1 MSEQTGVL
9 EVLIE
14 KLVHG
19 GNGLARLDTGQAIFV
34 PGVLPGE
41 RVVVTIRKK
50 RKGVLEAALVKV
62 LTPSKDRIT
71 PLCNGEIECTGAT
84 WPHIAYPVQLKYK
97 QEILLDTLKK
107 IGGIEPRRLLSILP
121 SPRTDHYRLRT
132 QFNVRMKDN
141 RQRIGFFRQGSY
153 DLIEVNNAFLIH
165 PVIDKVLNNIRTLS
179 DKLPSLTE
187 LHINASPS
195 GQVHLLLFSDQPLF
209 PSMDPFFAAL
219 KKTSPE
225 VIGMTCF
232 AGRTKVCTLGGNQLT
247 LEIEGMTL
255 KATEGNFFQVNWE
268 QNRNMVRTVLAFSSL
283 TGNETVLDLY
293 CGIGNFSLPLA
304 KKARTLFGIE
314 SGYSAIEDARANAQ
328 LNGISNTEFIAD
340 DMQKGLKTLI
350 QRKLRADVI
359 VLDPPRAGAT
369 LKTLERVLAFVP
381 RKIVYVSCNPSTL
394 ARDLKF
400 FKLFGF
406 RLDRLQ
412 PVDMFPYTYH
422 IECVAEMVRTE
433 DAAII

>member
-1 MSEQTGVL
+1 MSEQA

-19 GNGLARLDTGQAIFV
+19 GSGLARLETGQVVFV

-41 RVVVTIRKK
+41 RVVIVIRKK
-50 RKGVLEAALVKV
+50 RKGVLEASLVKV
-62 LTPSKDRIT
+62 LSPSKERIT
-71 PLCNGEIECTGAT
+71 PPCHGDKECTGAT
-84 WPHIAYPVQLKYK
+84 WPHIAYPAQLRYK

-107 IGGIEPRRLLSILP
+107 ISGIEPLRLLPMLP
-121 SPRTDHYRLRT
+121 SPCTDHYRLRT

-153 DLIEVNNAFLIH
+153 DLIEVENAFLIN
-165 PVIDKVLNNIRTLS
+165 PVIDRVLKNIRALS
-179 DKLPSLTE
+179 DKLPLLSE
-187 LHINASPS
+187 LHINATPS
-195 GQVHLLLFSDQPLF
+195 GEVHLLVISEEHTF
-209 PSMDPFFAAL
+209 PDMGPFFTEVN
-219 KKTSPE
+219 KTSPE
-225 VIGMTCF
+225 VIGMTGF
-232 AGRTKVCTLGGNQLT
+232 AGRTKAFSLGRNQLT
-247 LEIEGMTL
+247 LEVEGLTL

-268 QNRNMVRTVLAFSSL
+268 QNKHMVRTVLDFAAL
-283 TGNETVLDLY
+283 TGDETVLDLY

-304 KKARTLFGIE
+304 RNAKTVIGIE
-314 SGYSAIEDARANAQ
+314 SGWSAIEDAKANAA
-328 LNGISNTEFIAD
+328 LNGLSNAEFIAD
-340 DMQKGLKTLI
+340 DLQKGLKTLI
-350 QRKLRADVI
+350 ERKLRAEVI

-381 RKIVYVSCNPSTL
+381 RKIIYVSCNPSTL

-400 FKLFGF
+400 FHLFGF

-422 IECVAEMVRTE
+422 IECVAEMVRQE
-433 DAAII
+433 

>member
-1 MSEQTGVL
+1 MSEQT

-19 GNGLARLDTGQAIFV
+19 GSGLARLATGQAVFV
-34 PGVLPGE
+34 PGALPGE
-41 RVVVTIRKK
+41 RVVVDIRKK
-50 RKGVLEAALVKV
+50 RKGILEAALVRV
-62 LTPSKDRIT
+62 LSPSKDRIT
-71 PLCNGEIECTGAT
+71 PLCRGEKECTGAT
-84 WPHIAYPVQLKYK
+84 WPHIAYPAQLIYK

-107 IGGIEPRRLLSILP
+107 IGAMEPKRPLPILP

-141 RQRIGFFRQGSY
+141 EQRIGFFRQGSY
-153 DLIEVNNAFLIH
+153 DLIEVENAFLIH
-165 PVIDKVLNNIRTLS
+165 PVIDRALKNIRALS
-179 DKLPSLTE
+179 DKLPLLAE

-195 GQVHLLLFSDQPLF
+195 GEVHLLLFSEQQPF
-209 PSMDPFFAAL
+209 PPMEPFFSDL
-219 KKTSPE
+219 RKTSPE
-225 VIGMTCF
+225 VIGMTGF
-232 AGRTKVCTLGGNQLT
+232 AGRKKAFTLGRNQLS
-247 LEIEGMTL
+247 LEVEGMTL

-268 QNRNMVRTVLAFSSL
+268 QNRNMVRTVLDFTAL
-283 TGNETVLDLY
+283 TGSETVLDLY

-304 KKARTLFGIE
+304 RKAGTVIGIE
-314 SGYSAIEDARANAQ
+314 SGYSAIEDAKANAQ
-328 LNGISNTEFIAD
+328 LNGIANVEFIAD
-340 DMQKGLKTLI
+340 DLQKGLKALI

-381 RKIVYVSCNPSTL
+381 QKIVYVSCNPATL

-400 FKLFGF
+400 FHLFGF

-422 IECVAEMVRTE
+422 IECVAEMVRE
-433 DAAII
+433 G

>member
-1 MSEQTGVL
+1 M

-19 GNGLARLDTGQAIFV
+19 GSGLARLDTGQAVFV

-41 RVVVTIRKK
+41 RVVIQIRKK

-62 LTPSKDRIT
+62 LTPSNNRIS
-71 PLCNGEIECTGAT
+71 PLCKGEKECTGST
-84 WPHIAYPVQLKYK
+84 WPHIAYPAQLSYK

-107 IGGIEPRRLLSILP
+107 IGGMGPGRLLPILP

-132 QFNVRMKDN
+132 QFNVRMKED

-153 DLIEVNNAFLIH
+153 DLIEVENAFLIH
-165 PVIDKVLNNIRTLS
+165 PVIDRVLKNIRALS
-179 DKLPSLTE
+179 DKLPLLTE
-187 LHINASPS
+187 LHINTSPS
-195 GQVHLLLFSDQPLF
+195 SEVHLLLFSEQQSFVSPDLF
-209 PSMDPFFAAL
+209 FTDL
-219 KKTSPE
+219 QKTSPE
-225 VIGMTCF
+225 VIGMTGF
-232 AGRTKVCTLGGNQLT
+232 AGRKKAFTLGRNQLT
-247 LEIEGMTL
+247 LDVEGMTL

-268 QNRNMVRTVLAFSSL
+268 QNRNMVRTVLDIAAL

-304 KKARTLFGIE
+304 KKAKTVIGIE
-314 SGYSAIEDARANAQ
+314 SGWSAIEDAKANAK
-328 LNGISNTEFIAD
+328 LNGIANTEFIAD
-340 DMQKGLKTLI
+340 DLQKGLKALI

-381 RKIVYVSCNPSTL
+381 KKIVYVSCNPSTL

-400 FKLFGF
+400 FHLFGF

-422 IECVAEMVRTE
+422 IECVAEMVRVGNE
-433 DAAII
+433 AAMP

>member
-1 MSEQTGVL
+1 MSGRADAI

-19 GNGLARLDTGQAIFV
+19 GSGLARLDTGQAVFV

-41 RVVVTIRKK
+41 RVVVSIRKK
-50 RKGVLEAALVKV
+50 RKGILEAALVKV
-62 LTPSKDRIT
+62 LTPSKDRIA
-71 PLCNGEIECTGAT
+71 PPCKGEIECTGAT
-84 WPHIAYPVQLKYK
+84 WPHISYPAQIKYK

-107 IGGIEPRRLLSILP
+107 IGGIEPRNLLSILP

-153 DLIEVNNAFLIH
+153 DLIEVNKAFLIH

-179 DKLPSLTE
+179 DKLPLLSE

-195 GQVHLLLFSDQPLF
+195 GEVHLLLFSEQPHF
-209 PSMDPFFAAL
+209 PAMDPFFADL

-225 VIGMTCF
+225 VIGMTGF
-232 AGRTKVCTLGGNQLT
+232 AGRKKVSTLGRNQLT

-268 QNRNMVRTVLAFSSL
+268 QNRNMVRTVLDFASL
-283 TGNETVLDLY
+283 TGTESVLDLY
-293 CGIGNFSLPLA
+293 CGIGNFTLPLA
-304 KKARTLFGIE
+304 KRAKTVIGIE
-314 SGYSAIEDARANAQ
+314 SGHSAIGDARANAL

-340 DMQKGLKTLI
+340 DMQKGLKALI
-350 QRKLRADVI
+350 QRKLRADVV

-381 RKIVYVSCNPSTL
+381 QKIVYVSCNPSTL

-400 FKLFGF
+400 FQLFGF

-422 IECVAEMVRTE
+422 IECVAEMVRTGE
-433 DAAII
+433 TLK

>member
-1 MSEQTGVL
+1 MSEQT

-19 GNGLARLDTGQAIFV
+19 GSGLARLATGQAVFV
-34 PGVLPGE
+34 PGALPGE
-41 RVVVTIRKK
+41 RVVVDIRKK
-50 RKGVLEAALVKV
+50 RKGILEAALVRV
-62 LTPSKDRIT
+62 LSPSKDRIT
-71 PLCNGEIECTGAT
+71 PLCRGEKECTGAT
-84 WPHIAYPVQLKYK
+84 WPHIAYPAQLIYK

-107 IGGIEPRRLLSILP
+107 IGAMEPKRPLPILP

-141 RQRIGFFRQGSY
+141 EQRIGFFRQGSY
-153 DLIEVNNAFLIH
+153 DLIEVENAFLIH
-165 PVIDKVLNNIRTLS
+165 PVIDRALKNIRALS
-179 DKLPSLTE
+179 DKLPLLAE
-187 LHINASPS
+187 IHINASPS
-195 GQVHLLLFSDQPLF
+195 GVVHLLLFSEQQPF
-209 PSMDPFFAAL
+209 PPMESFFSDL
-219 KKTSPE
+219 RKTSPE
-225 VIGMTCF
+225 VIGMTGF
-232 AGRTKVCTLGGNQLT
+232 AGRKKAFTLGRNQLS
-247 LEIEGMTL
+247 LEVEGMTL

-268 QNRNMVRTVLAFSSL
+268 QNRNMVRTVLDFTAL
-283 TGNETVLDLY
+283 TGSETVLDLY

-304 KKARTLFGIE
+304 RKAGTVIGIE
-314 SGYSAIEDARANAQ
+314 SGYSAIEDAKANAQ
-328 LNGISNTEFIAD
+328 LNGIANVEFIAD
-340 DMQKGLKTLI
+340 DLQKGLKALI

-381 RKIVYVSCNPSTL
+381 QKIVYVSCNPATL

-400 FKLFGF
+400 FHLFGF

-422 IECVAEMVRTE
+422 IECVAEMVRE
-433 DAAII
+433 G

>member
-1 MSEQTGVL
+1 MSEQT

-19 GNGLARLDTGQAIFV
+19 GSGLARLATGQAVFV
-34 PGVLPGE
+34 PGALPGE
-41 RVVVTIRKK
+41 RVVVDIRKK
-50 RKGVLEAALVKV
+50 RKGILEAALVRV
-62 LTPSKDRIT
+62 LSPSKDRIT
-71 PLCNGEIECTGAT
+71 PLCRGEKEFTGAT
-84 WPHIAYPVQLKYK
+84 WPHIAYPAQLIYK

-107 IGGIEPRRLLSILP
+107 IGAMEPRRPLPILP

-141 RQRIGFFRQGSY
+141 EQRIGFFRQGSY
-153 DLIEVNNAFLIH
+153 DLIEVENAFLIH
-165 PVIDKVLNNIRTLS
+165 PVIDRALKNIRALS
-179 DKLPSLTE
+179 DKLPLLAE

-195 GQVHLLLFSDQPLF
+195 GEVHLLLFSEQQPF
-209 PSMDPFFAAL
+209 PPMEPFFSDL
-219 KKTSPE
+219 RKTSPE
-225 VIGMTCF
+225 VIGMTGF
-232 AGRTKVCTLGGNQLT
+232 AGRKKAFTLGRNQLS
-247 LEIEGMTL
+247 LEVEGMTL

-268 QNRNMVRTVLAFSSL
+268 QNRNMVRTVLDFTAL
-283 TGNETVLDLY
+283 TGSETVLDLY

-304 KKARTLFGIE
+304 RKAGTVIGIE
-314 SGYSAIEDARANAQ
+314 SGYSAIEDAKANAQ
-328 LNGISNTEFIAD
+328 LNGIANVEFIAD
-340 DMQKGLKTLI
+340 DLQKGLKALI

-381 RKIVYVSCNPSTL
+381 QKIVYVSCNPATL

-400 FKLFGF
+400 FHLFGF

-422 IECVAEMVRTE
+422 IECVAEMVRE
-433 DAAII
+433 G